1 MVHRNELHQAHAALT
16 MAASC
21 LNKPIACRPA
31 EGMPAA
37 SRSQSE
43 GKPPEAHLAAGRTH
57 EAAQHH
63 ASSKGGTTPTEKRR
77 KCRRLLHG
85 YPDMAK
91 NGNLHDQ
98 EHVGTHGLSCQF
110 VALPFTNA
118 RACEHQPLSCHALSR
133 QHPASSPAKPV
144 PATWCDGVQSRKGFP
159 GAQGLGPEHIT
170 EMTTHIHILTFALLP

>member
-118 RACEHQPLSCHALSR
+118 RACAHQPLSCHALSR

-144 PATWCDGVQSRKGFP
+144 PALELPHAYKQSLP
-159 GAQGLGPEHIT
+159 ESPAQE
-170 EMTTHIHILTFALLP
+170 FKN